1 MKRKKTKI
9 WPDCWLFV
17 FKHLLLIFIWSW
29 IDHGTFIVQIRF
41 APPPEDIY
49 WENLNR
55 NRHVRQD
62 NYSQKLRKLYEKKLI
77 WKYRFY

>member
-1 MKRKKTKI
+1 MA
-9 WPDCWLFV
+9 P
-17 FKHLLLIFIWSW
+17 
-29 IDHGTFIVQIRF
+29 FIVQIRF

-77 WKYRFY
+77 